1 MTSTMATRATQIGA
15 VQRRLHKALHHP
27 LPTMSRLSRTSS
39 LGGPLAL
46 FYPTASQHLG
56 GAHLMSSAPSEQPTE
71 EQPPQPDARLLSQ
84 IYNQNR
90 ALYKKSVS
98 HLRKTYFAEI
108 QSQRERDAAV
118 AAAADAKKKREVLE
132 RRRLKAV
139 RAADN
144 AMRQIRKAEERRIEW
159 EKELEV
165 TQKLRDRKKAL
176 YQKARQRI
184 VDQLEAECHLWLT
197 TEEEVE
203 RALGNPTAS
212 QILWARPGGIIGAP
226 SGSSTG
232 FGDEDFWRYE
242 SHTWDARP
250 IYKNPAEIMLEEL
263 EEMSYL
269 QANISTEYWTD
280 EKVRKYE
287 RREERA
293 RLRAIVREE
302 GRRALLEKQRE
313 LMRDLYGSGAQEE
326 KKGVKLPPSAMPA
339 PKLDYLADYDAQER
353 EGVEILKR
361 DARKFFIFESD
372 LPGTSNLGGHHSLG
386 AESDNPDDNLN
397 GDSASSTAQVV
408 TGASLGRPIALRNP
422 FFSDR
427 PTPFPLRVGRD
438 LPKDSRTEKEK
449 KRDERQERMRA
460 AAEEAALAAKTG
472 TAYEIAMAAE
482 EDLDDGSE
490 DVNYD
495 FAEDEAEKELWEGQ
509 MGEWSAMDKR
519 VFNMTPP
526 FKRLTNDEIDWM
538 LEKLKSKTKQ
548 LQERIDFEDK
558 FRKQELASSGDKKSR
573 PLETLDDV
581 DRYVMQDLGYDM
593 DMLEAMV
600 KELTP
605 EQSAALEEIDFSGRV
620 DITMEEMEMEVRKVP
635 GLTDS
640 QVKLLVEMEMSLLK
654 NEALSKITKMG

>member
-1 MTSTMATRATQIGA
+1 MATRATHIGA
-15 VQRRLHKALHHP
+15 VRRRLPKALHHT
-27 LPTMSRLSRTSS
+27 LPTMNLLSRTSS
-39 LGGPLAL
+39 LGGNLAS
-46 FYPTASQHLG
+46 FYPTASRLA
-56 GAHLMSSAPSEQPTE
+56 GAHLMSSAPSEQPAQE
-71 EQPPQPDARLLSQ
+71 PPQQPDARLLSQ

-108 QSQRERDAAV
+108 QTQRERDAAL

-139 RAADN
+139 RVANN
-144 AMRQIRKAEERRIEW
+144 AMRQIQKAEERRIQW
-159 EKELEV
+159 EKELEI
-165 TQKLRDRKKAL
+165 TQKLRDKKKAL

-203 RALGNPTAS
+203 TALGNPNAS
-212 QILWARPGGIIGAP
+212 QILWARRGGIIGAP

-242 SHTWDARP
+242 SHTWDPRP
-250 IYKNPAEIMLEEL
+250 TYKNPPEIMLEEL
-263 EEMSYL
+263 EEMSYR

-280 EKVRKYE
+280 VKVRKYE
-287 RREERA
+287 MREERA

-313 LMRDLYGSGAQEE
+313 LMRDLYGNGAREE

-339 PKLDYLADYDAQER
+339 PKLDYLADYEAQER
-353 EGVEILKR
+353 EGVEILTR
-361 DARKFFIFESD
+361 DPRKFFIFESD
-372 LPGTSNLGGHHSLG
+372 LPGASGGHPSLF
-386 AESDNPDDNLN
+386 AESDNPEDNPN
-397 GDSASSTAQVV
+397 GDSAPSTAHAV

-449 KRDERQERMRA
+449 KRDERQERMLA
-460 AAEEAALAAKTG
+460 ASEEAALAAKSG

-482 EDLDDGSE
+482 EDLNDGSE
-490 DVNYD
+490 DVDYD
-495 FAEDEAEKELWEGQ
+495 GAEEHAEKELWEGQ
-509 MGEWSAMDKR
+509 ISEWSAMDKR
-519 VFNMTPP
+519 VFHMTPP

-538 LEKLKSKTKQ
+538 LDKLKSKAKQ

-573 PLETLDDV
+573 PLESLDDV

-620 DITMEEMEMEVRKVP
+620 DITMEEMEAEVRKVP

-640 QVKLLVEMEMSLLK
+640 QVTLLVEMEMSLLK
-654 NEALSKITKMG
+654 NEALFKITKMG